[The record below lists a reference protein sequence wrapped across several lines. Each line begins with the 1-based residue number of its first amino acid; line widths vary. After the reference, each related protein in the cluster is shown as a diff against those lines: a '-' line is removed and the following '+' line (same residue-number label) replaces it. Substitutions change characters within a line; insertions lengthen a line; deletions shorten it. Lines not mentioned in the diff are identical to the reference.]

1 MRNLPECSVGDEIEY
16 QIKKRL
22 KGYLRKTGKVIA
34 KTDLFITVMLPAKFR
49 SYPDTIHKNDLIT
62 GDYKIIA
69 VRHITPPASPEAAPG
84 VQEKPSS
91 VTEKALS
98 VKEKEP
104 GVHKE
109 SPPEQTAIP
118 LMKGEKEVSNK
129 NKLPVPPAEVLADLF
144 EKGGRN
150 ITKAAQ
156 MHDPVVSDVT
166 MGKWL
171 REAGL
176 IPETTERSKHTA
188 PPANELKTAWEE
200 SKYTLVALGRKYGVS
215 GTIAKRWLKA
225 AGIIIE
231 GPTGIQNVAAI
242 ENRPDVPD
250 QGAGFAPEDDKP
262 IQYTVNQE
270 PNTNGNE
277 TTLPADPNPG
287 EMSPMDQSHEHEII
301 KKILDFHQVPLICRL
316 EKLEKDIAQGR
327 NASRLDLIDLIADL
341 IICIVRRSQL
351 CQEANEK

>member
-34 KTDLFITVMLPAKFR
+34 KTDLFITVMLPAKFG

-98 VKEKEP
+98 VKENEHSGQQDNP
-104 GVHKE
+104 
-109 SPPEQTAIP
+109 SEQTAIP
-118 LMKGEKEVSNK
+118 LMKGEKKVSNK

-188 PPANELKTAWEE
+188 PPANELRTAWEE

-225 AGIIIE
+225 AGIIID
-231 GPTGIQNVAAI
+231 GPTGIQNVAAVD
-242 ENRPDVPD
+242 NHPDKTG
-250 QGAGFAPEDDKP
+250 QGAGFAPEDDEQIP
-262 IQYTVNQE
+262 YTVNQE
-270 PNTNGNE
+270 PNSDENTPPE
-277 TTLPADPNPG
+277 PNPG
-287 EMSPMDQSHEHEII
+287 EVPSVDQSHEHEII
-301 KKILDFHQVPLICRL
+301 KKLLDFHQVPLLCRL
-316 EKLEKDIAQGR
+316 EKLENDIAQGR
-327 NASRLDLIDLIADL
+327 NASRLDIIDIIADL